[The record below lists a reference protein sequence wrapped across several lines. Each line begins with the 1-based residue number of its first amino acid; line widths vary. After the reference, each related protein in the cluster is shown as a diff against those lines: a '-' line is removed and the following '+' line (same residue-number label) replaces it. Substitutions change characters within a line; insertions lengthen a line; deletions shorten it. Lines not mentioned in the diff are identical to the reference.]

1 MNIDEALKKIGEITE
16 KALNKNPDAVS
27 WDDEINLK
35 RSMVNSLNLEK
46 YFKDPVA
53 LENMYIYEM
62 FDDKFKIPPKKKL
75 EMIKFYIMALPKM
88 TDIGK
93 VNIDSSK
100 IK

>member
-16 KALNKNPDAVS
+16 KALKKNPDAVS

-35 RSMVNSLNLEK
+35 RSILKNLNLEK
-46 YFKDPVA
+46 FFKDNVEF
-53 LENMYIYEM
+53 ENMYIYEM
-62 FDDKFKIPPKKKL
+62 LDDKFKIPHKKKL